1 MEDACKN
8 TTSIIDFNKERWSD
22 VSPRVEKEIF
32 PVLPIF
38 HYIFPG
44 PAMTN
49 TSDTALIPPALEELS
64 GRLLASLRA
73 PRRSAL
79 GQSVLIISMNV
90 GCGMVDACMCSLTSS
105 SSFNY

>member
-1 MEDACKN
+1 MFHPAWGRKYFLFFQSF
-8 TTSIIDFNKERWSD
+8 T
-22 VSPRVEKEIF
+22 IF
-32 PVLPIF
+32 
-38 HYIFPG
+38 FPG

-90 GCGMVDACMCSLTSS
+90 DCGMVDACMCSLTSS